1 MEVEAGGEVERAR
14 SGDSDAF
21 RLLVEQHSRAIFRL
35 AFRMT
40 GNEEDAEDVVQET
53 FLRAYRQLDKY
64 EARSSFSTWLY
75 RIASNYSLDLIR
87 SRKRHEE
94 KRERGSVEDRDI
106 LQSIAVDSPGPD
118 RLLYG
123 SQVKDRVNA
132 ALNELSAQERT
143 AFVLRHFEGQSIQ
156 EIGEALGTGT
166 NATKHS
172 IFRAVQKLRKSLEP
186 MVGPAVSSI

>member
-1 MEVEAGGEVERAR
+1 MEAGGAVERAR

-21 RLLVEQHSRAIFRL
+21 RVLVEQHSRAIFRL

-40 GNEEDAEDVVQET
+40 GNEQDAEDVVQET
-53 FLRAYRQLDKY
+53 FLRAYKQLDKY
-64 EARSSFSTWLY
+64 EARSSFSTWLF

-87 SRKRHEE
+87 MRKRHEDR
-94 KRERGSVEDRDI
+94 RERGAEEEKDI
-106 LQSIAVDSPGPD
+106 LQTIPGNSPGPD
-118 RLLYG
+118 RIVYS
-123 SQVKDRVNA
+123 SQVQDRVNE
-132 ALNELSAQERT
+132 ALNELSPQERT
-143 AFVLRHFEGQSIQ
+143 AFVLRHFEGMSID

-186 MVGPAVSSI
+186 VVSAAK

>member
-186 MVGPAVSSI
+186 MMGPAVSSI

>member
-1 MEVEAGGEVERAR
+1 MEVEAGGAVERAR

-53 FLRAYRQLDKY
+53 FLRAYKQLNKY

-87 SRKRHEE
+87 SRKRHED
-94 KRERGSVEDRDI
+94 KRERGSAEDERDI
-106 LQSIAVDSPGPD
+106 LQSIPVDSPGPD

-123 SQVKDRVNA
+123 SQISDRVNA
-132 ALNELSAQERT
+132 ALNELSPQERT

-186 MVGPAVSSI
+186 MVGSA

>member
-1 MEVEAGGEVERAR
+1 MEAGSAVERAR

-21 RLLVEQHSRAIFRL
+21 RLLIEQHSRAVFRL

-40 GNEEDAEDVVQET
+40 GNEQDAEDVVQET

-87 SRKRHEE
+87 MRKRHED
-94 KRERGSVEDRDI
+94 KRERGKAADERDI
-106 LQSIAVDSPGPD
+106 LQTIPVNTPGPD
-118 RLLYG
+118 RIAH
-123 SQVKDRVNA
+123 SNQVQARVNE
-132 ALNELSAQERT
+132 ALKELSDQERT
-143 AFVLRHFEGQSIQ
+143 AFVLRHFEGLSID
-156 EIGEALGTGT
+156 EIGDALGTGT

-172 IFRAVQKLRKSLEP
+172 IFRAVQKLRRSLEP
-186 MVGPAVSSI
+186 LVSTAR

>member
-1 MEVEAGGEVERAR
+1 MEVEAGGAVERAQ

-21 RLLVEQHSRAIFRL
+21 RLLVEQNSRAVFRL

-40 GNEEDAEDVVQET
+40 GNEQDAEDVVQET

-87 SRKRHEE
+87 MRKRHED
-94 KRERGSVEDRDI
+94 KRERGKAEERDI
-106 LQSIAVDSPGPD
+106 LQTLPVNSPGPD
-118 RLLYG
+118 RIVYS
-123 SQVKDRVNA
+123 SQVQERVNE
-132 ALNELSAQERT
+132 ALNELSPQERT
-143 AFVLRHFEGQSIQ
+143 AFVLRHFEGMSID

-172 IFRAVQKLRKSLEP
+172 IFRAVQKLRRSLEP
-186 MVGPAVSSI
+186 VVSTAR

>member
-1 MEVEAGGEVERAR
+1 MEVEAGGAVERAQ

-21 RLLVEQHSRAIFRL
+21 RLLVEQHSRAVFRL
-35 AFRMT
+35 AFRLT
-40 GNEEDAEDVVQET
+40 GNEQDAEDVVQET

-87 SRKRHEE
+87 MRKRHEE
-94 KRERGSVEDRDI
+94 KRERGSKAEERDI
-106 LQSIAVDSPGPD
+106 LQSIPVNAPGPD
-118 RLLYG
+118 RIAH
-123 SQVKDRVNA
+123 SNQVQERVNE
-132 ALNELSAQERT
+132 ALNELSDQERT
-143 AFVLRHFEGQSIQ
+143 AFVLRHFEGLSID

-172 IFRAVQKLRKSLEP
+172 IFRAVQKLRRSLEP
-186 MVGPAVSSI
+186 LVGTAR

>member
-1 MEVEAGGEVERAR
+1 MEVEAGGAVERAR

-53 FLRAYRQLDKY
+53 FLRAYKQLDKY

-87 SRKRHEE
+87 MRKRHEE

-106 LQSIAVDSPGPD
+106 LQSIPVDSPGPD

>member
-1 MEVEAGGEVERAR
+1 MEVEAGGAVERAQ

-21 RLLVEQHSRAIFRL
+21 RLLVEQHSRAVFRL

-40 GNEEDAEDVVQET
+40 GNEQDAEDVVQET

-64 EARSSFSTWLY
+64 EARASFSTWLY

-87 SRKRHEE
+87 MRKRHED
-94 KRERGSVEDRDI
+94 KRERGKAEEKDI
-106 LQSIAVDSPGPD
+106 LQTLPVNTPGPD
-118 RLLYG
+118 RITYS
-123 SQVKDRVNA
+123 SQVKERVNE

-143 AFVLRHFEGQSIQ
+143 AFVLRHFEGMSID
-156 EIGEALGTGT
+156 EIGETLGTGT

-172 IFRAVQKLRKSLEP
+172 IFRAVQKLRRSLEP
-186 MVGPAVSSI
+186 VVSTAR

>member
-1 MEVEAGGEVERAR
+1 MEVEAGGAVERAQ

-21 RLLVEQHSRAIFRL
+21 RLLVEQNSRAVFRL

-40 GNEEDAEDVVQET
+40 GNEQDAEDVVQET

-87 SRKRHEE
+87 MRKRHED
-94 KRERGSVEDRDI
+94 KRERGKTEERDI
-106 LQSIAVDSPGPD
+106 LQTIPVNSPGPD
-118 RLLYG
+118 RIVYS
-123 SQVKDRVNA
+123 SQVQERVNEA
-132 ALNELSAQERT
+132 MNELSPQERT
-143 AFVLRHFEGQSIQ
+143 AFVLRHFEGMSIE

-172 IFRAVQKLRKSLEP
+172 IFRAVQKLRRSLEP
-186 MVGPAVSSI
+186 VVSTAR